1 MINRRSLLVLLPTL
15 AAPLALLRC
24 APPPKPPAVLTLT
37 MIGSAAQ
44 NPDVSGKA
52 SPVAVRIYQLT
63 ATAKFERGDVFALTE
78 HEQQTLGQDDA
89 GSQEFVLSPGE
100 IQTKTFELKTGVQAV
115 GVVVLYRDI
124 DKAQW
129 RADAPVASS
138 GPTKLVL
145 NVGKLAITL
154 QPSA

>member
-1 MINRRSLLVLLPTL
+1 MNGRRTL
-15 AAPLALLRC
+15 LALLPALC
-24 APPPKPPAVLTLT
+24 LAHCGPKPPAVLNLT
-37 MIGSAAQ
+37 MIGSADQ
-44 NPDVSGKA
+44 NPDASGKA
-52 SPVAVRIYQLT
+52 APVAVRIYQLT
-63 ATAKFERGDVFALTE
+63 QTAKFESSDVFALTE

-100 IQTKTFELKTGVQAV
+100 TQIKQFELKPGVQAI

-124 DKAQW
+124 DNSQW
-129 RADAPVASS
+129 RKDAPVATS

-154 QPSA
+154 KPA

>member
-1 MINRRSLLVLLPTL
+1 MISRRVLLPL
-15 AAPLALLRC
+15 LPALALASC
-24 APPPKPPAVLTLT
+24 GGPKPPAVVTLT
-37 MIGSAAQ
+37 MIGSADQ
-44 NPDVSGKA
+44 NPGTSGSP

-63 ATAKFERGDVFALTE
+63 QTAKFERGDVFALTE

-100 IQTKTFELKTGVQAV
+100 TQTKTFEAKTGVQTI

-124 DKAQW
+124 DNSQW
-129 RADAPVASS
+129 RADAPIATS
-138 GPTKLVL
+138 GPTRLTL

-154 QPSA
+154 KPG

>member
-1 MINRRSLLVLLPTL
+1 MISRRLLLSLLPTL
-15 AAPLALLRC
+15 AAPLALPGC
-24 APPPKPPAVLTLT
+24 GGPKPPGVVTLV
-37 MIGSAAQ
+37 MVGSADQ
-44 NPDVSGKA
+44 NPDVSGKP

-100 IQTKTFELKTGVQAV
+100 TQTKTFELKPGVQAV

-124 DKAQW
+124 DQAQW
-129 RADAPVASS
+129 RAVAPVATS
-138 GPTKLVL
+138 GPTKLL
-145 NVGKLAITL
+145 LSVGKLAITL
-154 QPSA
+154 KPAA